1 MSGWREVKKTSHP
14 GAQDPR
20 RRPRRTLGLVALAA
34 AALLALASCGSTEPR
49 DPLVDAANGH
59 LIIGVKFDQPGLG
72 LRNPDKTM
80 TGFDIDVARYV
91 AKYLGVEP
99 EQITWKEAPSAQRE
113 TLIKNGEVDFIVG
126 TYSINESRL
135 KAVDFAGPYYVAGQ
149 SFLVR
154 ADDDRITDEHPL
166 QDGMRLCS
174 VSGSTSAQNAKKF
187 YPGVQ
192 LQQFDSYSSCVEAL
206 ARGKVDA
213 LTTDDIILAGY
224 AAQYP
229 GEFKVVGAPIT
240 EEDYGI
246 GLAKGMDEAR
256 GEINDAIEAM
266 IADGSW
272 QRALENALGDS
283 GFPLPPPP
291 QVNRY

>member
-1 MSGWREVKKTSHP
+1 M
-14 GAQDPR
+14 
-20 RRPRRTLGLVALAA
+20 
-34 AALLALASCGSTEPR
+34 LALTACGSTEPR
-49 DPLVDAANGH
+49 DPLTDAAEGS
-59 LIIGVKFDQPGLG
+59 LIIGVKYDQPGLG
-72 LRNPDKTM
+72 LRNPNKAM
-80 TGFDIDVARYV
+80 TGFDIDVARYI
-91 AKYLGVEP
+91 ANYLGVQP
-99 EQITWKEAPSAQRE
+99 DQITWKEAPSAQRE

-135 KAVDFAGPYYVAGQ
+135 KAVDFAGPYYTAGQ

-154 ADDDRITDEHPL
+154 ADDDRISDEHPL

-174 VSGSTSAQNAKKF
+174 VSGSTSAVNAQKYF
-187 YPGVQ
+187 PGVQ

-229 GEFKVVGAPIT
+229 GEFKVVGTPIT
-240 EEDYGI
+240 TEEYGV
-246 GLAKGMDEAR
+246 GLAKGMDAAR
-256 GEINDAIEAM
+256 SKINDAIEQM

-272 QRALENALGDS
+272 ERALQGALGSS
-283 GFPLPPPP
+283 GFPLPDPP

>member
-1 MSGWREVKKTSHP
+1 MRNEPSL
-14 GAQDPR
+14 R
-20 RRPRRTLGLVALAA
+20 RRAVAVIAA
-34 AALLALASCGSTEPR
+34 TAVAILALTSCGSTEPR
-49 DPLVDAANGH
+49 DPLDGAADGA
-59 LIIGVKFDQPGLG
+59 LTIGVKFDQPGLG
-72 LRNPDKTM
+72 LRNPDRSM
-80 TGFDIDVARYV
+80 TGFDIEVAEYV
-91 AKYLGVEP
+91 AEFLGVP
-99 EQITWKEAPSAQRE
+99 SDQIIWKEAPSSQRE

-154 ADDDRITDEHPL
+154 EDDDRITDETPL

-174 VSGSTSAQNAKKF
+174 VSGSTSALNAKKYF
-187 YPGVQ
+187 PGVQ

-229 GEFKVVGAPIT
+229 GEFKVVGTPIT
-240 EEDYGI
+240 EELYGI
-246 GLAKGMDEAR
+246 GLAKGMDAAR
-256 GEINDAIEAM
+256 DKINDAIEQM
-266 IADGSW
+266 IADDSW
-272 QRALENALGDS
+272 QRALERAMGGT
-283 GFPLPPPP
+283 GFPLPNPP
-291 QVNRY
+291 QVDRY